1 MKKGLIV
8 VIVFV
13 FLATYSYSVPPDL
26 SSQLDIYDEVL
37 SIIELGIMDV
47 DNRGYFYGANTVNRY
62 ELADAL
68 YRTRESIL
76 GSKIFKDISGLS
88 SKIVKM
94 EGDISSNKVSI
105 GQLRNRIDILEVTL
119 SREELDAMEQRLILL
134 KDEVLIQLQ
143 TLEDKTSFIS
153 GYSDFLS
160 VVEIELENL
169 YAQVEEQE
177 SRLTAN
183 EANVMRLIEYLRIYG
198 DLDKWMTKMETEDTK
213 LHDFDKKIEG
223 DIEGL
228 GKRIDNLEFLGQ
240 EIVQFRSQMER
251 ASGILKQAEQIP
263 EINHLLVNHNER
275 LENLEMMGNAVNQVA
290 QDNDYLKIENDRLK
304 QELTSVEKQLW
315 YAIGLGV
322 AGAALSAVALVYA
335 FMGN

>member
-1 MKKGLIV
+1 M
-8 VIVFV
+8 
-13 FLATYSYSVPPDL
+13 YSVPPDL
-26 SSQLDIYDEVL
+26 SSQLDIYEEVL

-47 DNRGYFYGANTVNRY
+47 DTRGYFYGANTVNRY

-68 YRTRESIL
+68 YRTRESIF
-76 GSKIFKDISGLS
+76 GSKIFKDISGVS

-105 GQLRNRIDILEVTL
+105 GQLRNRIDVLEITL

-134 KDEVLIQLQ
+134 KDEVIIQLQ

-160 VVEIELENL
+160 AVEIELENL

-177 SRLTAN
+177 SRLAAN

-198 DLDKWMTKMETEDTK
+198 DLDKWMSKIEAEDTK
-213 LHDFDKKIEG
+213 LHDYDKKIDG

-228 GKRIDNLEFLGQ
+228 TKRIDNLEFLGQ
-240 EIVQFRSQMER
+240 EIVQFRGQMES
-251 ASGILKQAEQIP
+251 ASGVLKQAEQIP
-263 EINHLLVNHNER
+263 EINHLLVNHNDR
-275 LENLEMMGNAVNQVA
+275 IANLETLGLAVNQVA

-322 AGAALSAVALVYA
+322 AGTALSAVALVYA
-335 FMGN
+335 FMGK